1 MLKNLQMREKIIIL
15 PRKNLPKCLM
25 SADRLFE
32 KGFSEIG
39 RIRISEVEDA
49 QKAILAAINDKS

>member
-1 MLKNLQMREKIIIL
+1 MGTSPTNAKWIAGVFPEI
-15 PRKNLPKCLM
+15 
-25 SADRLFE
+25 DFE
-32 KGFSEIG
+32 KRFSEIG